1 MGFGGFSDSEVATLN
16 SKFSAFDKALDSAR
30 QALSSQIR
38 QISDYISNLKATGTT
53 ILDEPTLKG
62 LFDSVKADFAAQQEK
77 LSSAIK
83 VFQDATK
90 AYDEKRNV
98 LLEKEEELIK
108 RESMADQ
115 DFAAKRELQM
125 APLRRLQEELDAKQ
139 KYLIDLQNDYT
150 ANYQKREV
158 ELQNKYDELFKQLQ
172 ANFSKL
178 QAELN
183 SARVEIARRENNV
196 SAREKNAMER
206 ETEIKEGLAQE
217 REKMLEGI
225 AQIDR
230 HVEEKYDE
238 LNEAKSFFKQAQ
250 DEFENQKRD
259 LQDRID
265 KVYLRER
272 EADEG
277 FATKRKEMQDDIEAL
292 REKCQA
298 SIREEEKQAAE
309 LRNHLWED
317 TMKAID
323 AEKSRSVA
331 ALQEI
336 LEKEREIFQ
345 AKIDER
351 QGQID
356 KAQQD
361 LDDRAVRI
369 NEKETELKKR
379 EEQIK
384 MKEEEQKS
392 EKSFLADKM
401 RIDEER
407 FRKIADER
415 IKGVL
420 QEKQSV
426 EQARDS
432 LAEQLIQMRLRFEE
446 QKSINDRFKDKSAE
460 EIYARINALEAENER
475 LMLQAKNQAAVAK
488 SMWPPRM
495 FRQEDQGVNEKCSCE
510 GKCLRDE
517 MAE

>member
-1 MGFGGFSDSEVATLN
+1 
-16 SKFSAFDKALDSAR
+16 
-30 QALSSQIR
+30 
-38 QISDYISNLKATGTT
+38 
-53 ILDEPTLKG
+53 
-62 LFDSVKADFAAQQEK
+62 
-77 LSSAIK
+77 
-83 VFQDATK
+83 
-90 AYDEKRNV
+90 
-98 LLEKEEELIK
+98 
-108 RESMADQ
+108 
-115 DFAAKRELQM
+115 
-125 APLRRLQEELDAKQ
+125 
-139 KYLIDLQNDYT
+139 
-150 ANYQKREV
+150 
-158 ELQNKYDELFKQLQ
+158 
-172 ANFSKL
+172 
-178 QAELN
+178 
-183 SARVEIARRENNV
+183 
-196 SAREKNAMER
+196 
-206 ETEIKEGLAQE
+206 
-217 REKMLEGI
+217 
-225 AQIDR
+225 
-230 HVEEKYDE
+230 
-238 LNEAKSFFKQAQ
+238 
-250 DEFENQKRD
+250 
-259 LQDRID
+259 
-265 KVYLRER
+265 
-272 EADEG
+272 
-277 FATKRKEMQDDIEAL
+277 
-292 REKCQA
+292 
-298 SIREEEKQAAE
+298 
-309 LRNHLWED
+309 
-317 TMKAID
+317 MKAID

-331 ALQEI
+331 ALQET

-345 AKIDER
+345 ANNDER

-369 NEKETELKKR
+369 KEKETELKKR
-379 EEQIK
+379 EEQIE

-475 LMLQAKNQAAVAK
+475 LMLQAKNQAAGAK

-495 FRQEDQGVNEKCSCE
+495 FRQEDQGVNEKYSCE